1 MATAKKLRGSEL
13 LAHKWTER
21 DLVSLVDLE
30 HDGVSL
36 VEFFPKGI
44 PAPDG
49 GWGTWEVKSASMIK
63 FLEKLLHQQKIPG
76 IRLFPKGIPPVVDHF
91 DVTFTAGSAQER

>member
-13 LAHKWTER
+13 LARKWTER
-21 DLVSLVDLE
+21 DLTSLVDLE

-49 GWGTWEVKSASMIK
+49 GWGTWHVKSDSLLK
-63 FLEKLLHQQKIPG
+63 FLEKLLRHEKIPG
-76 IRLFPKGIPPVVDHF
+76 IRIFPKGIPVVDQF
-91 DVTFTAGSAQER
+91 DVNFTAGSAQER